1 MAAVLPVTATPG
13 GGALT
18 VVAKCVYGDRK
29 EDVMRLG
36 SIIGVKTKKYVV

>member
-1 MAAVLPVTATPG
+1 MTAVLPVAATPG

-29 EDVMRLG
+29 EDVKRVQHV
-36 SIIGVKTKKYVV
+36 IDY